1 MGDFVRALRL
11 RHARHLLDATARP
24 LTAISADSGF
34 ADASHLCRVFSD
46 AHGVTPK
53 AFRRLTAFHTS
64 FTAAPILGA

>member
-1 MGDFVRALRL
+1 MGDFVRSLRL

-46 AHGVTPK
+46 AHGVTPN
-53 AFRRLTAFHTS
+53 AFRRLTAFHAS
-64 FTAAPILGA
+64 FASAPTLSA